1 MQNKSKYYLQMK
13 NSYFFSSNF
22 SYRFYQNEGVPQKQK
37 YQYSLTQI
45 VHNSRFSRWCS
56 NYSRELMLN
65 KCVCI
70 FSLHSYHSQ
79 DLLSCQSCIL
89 YISAFPPQANGW
101 KWKMHNILLF

>member
-45 VHNSRFSRWCS
+45 DFPDGALIIAENSC
-56 NYSRELMLN
+56 
-65 KCVCI
+65 
-70 FSLHSYHSQ
+70 
-79 DLLSCQSCIL
+79 
-89 YISAFPPQANGW
+89 
-101 KWKMHNILLF
+101 